1 MADQIKKRKPLA
13 VKSVTAMLVLGLFL
27 FLGTLGAA
35 GFQMYRMSI
44 DSYTEYAY
52 SYVELVADNVSGII
66 VEEIVKSDTDEIPNE
81 ISSIAWLL
89 SSAIEYGKFRNVYL
103 IVPQEDSVM
112 YIIDYYWTDFETEE
126 DLGEELYEQSMGI
139 KESRPYREG
148 EKEAFLEL
156 LQHPEWESDFIIG
169 LHQNSKEKLATAISI
184 VRGNDGIPV
193 ALVGLDIPVDR
204 IYKELRHLILNLF
217 IAVAFILTVGIAVF
231 YRVVRSKLIE
241 PVTSLE
247 TATKNLIRNLNS
259 DEPFKLEIHTGDE
272 IESLSQSFEEMD
284 HSLKQYIQE
293 NVKITTE
300 QERLRTELHLAA
312 RIQEAMLPSQFPP
325 FPERNDFDIYAG
337 MNPAKEVGGDFY
349 DFFLTDDDH
358 LALVIADV
366 SGKGIPGA
374 LFMMLTENMIRNYTL
389 AGQSPKEVLTS
400 VNDSICA
407 NNTMEMFVTVWMG
420 ILDLN
425 TGLLTAVNA
434 GHEYPVLKKPDGP
447 FELYK
452 DKHGFVVGGMEDVRY
467 SEYELQLEK
476 GSMLFLYTDG
486 LPEAANEQEE
496 LFGND
501 RMVEA
506 LNSGRTDTPE
516 HVLTDIAMKV
526 DEFVGEA
533 PQFDDM
539 TMMCFVYNGK
549 QA

>member
-35 GFQMYRMSI
+35 GFQMYLMSI

-126 DLGEELYEQSMGI
+126 DLGEELYEQRMDI

-148 EKEAFLEL
+148 EKEAFLEP
-156 LQHPEWESDFIIG
+156 LQHPQWESDFIIG

-259 DEPFKLEIHTGDE
+259 DEPFKLEIHSGDE
-272 IESLSQSFEEMD
+272 IESLAESFEEMGS
-284 HSLKQYIQE
+284 SLKQYIQE
-293 NVKITTE
+293 NTKITTE

-312 RIQEAMLPSQFPP
+312 RIQEAMLPGRFPA
-325 FPERNDFDIYAG
+325 FPDRKDFDIHAG

-349 DFFLTDDDH
+349 DFFLIDDDH

-366 SGKGIPGA
+366 SGKGIPAA
-374 LFMMLTENMIRNYTL
+374 LFMMLTENMVRNYTK

-400 VNDSICA
+400 VNESICA
-407 NNTMEMFVTVWMG
+407 SNSTEMFVTVWMG

-425 TGLLTAVNA
+425 TGILTAVNA
-434 GHEYPVLKKPDGP
+434 GHEYPVLKKPGGA

-452 DKHGFVVGGMEDVRY
+452 DKHGFVVGGMENAVY
-467 SEYELQLEK
+467 HEYELQLEK
-476 GSMLFLYTDG
+476 GSVLFLYTDG
-486 LPEAANEQEE
+486 LPEATNANDE
-496 LFGND
+496 LFGNE
-501 RMVEA
+501 RMLEA

-516 HVLTDIAMKV
+516 FVLADVAFKV
-526 DEFVGEA
+526 DAFVGEA

-539 TMMCFVYNGK
+539 TMMCLIYNGK
-549 QA
+549 EA